1 MRARTVPVAADEAGI
16 RLDRWFRRHFPDLPH
31 GRLEKLLRGGQIRV
45 DSARVRAGTRLH
57 AGQRVRVPPLS
68 EAAARSAPAPAPA
81 LDAEAASDLRR
92 RVLYRDDELLVIDK
106 PPGLAVQGGSGVS
119 RHLDAMLDALRFGAH
134 QRPRLVH
141 RLDKDTSGAL
151 LLARGPGPAA
161 RLAAAFRARAVR
173 KLYWALVVGAPPATR
188 GTIDIPLAKRR
199 VRGGERM
206 AVGAGRGA
214 RTRYAVIARVGRATW
229 LALEPVTGRTHQLRA
244 HLAAI
249 GAPVQGDGKYGG
261 RAAFL
266 PACEVAPRLHLH
278 AREIALEGAPGRTLR
293 FVAPLPA
300 HMAATWTFLGLD
312 ADRAPDPLAVGAA
325 GDPPAAPATGRGP
338 RA

>member
-1 MRARTVPVAADEAGI
+1 MPVAADEAGI

-57 AGQRVRVPPLS
+57 AGQRVRVPPLG
-68 EAAARSAPAPAPA
+68 EAAARSAPAPA
-81 LDAEAASDLRR
+81 LDAEAAGDLRR

-119 RHLDAMLDALRFGAH
+119 RHLDAMLDALRFGAR

-151 LLARGPGPAA
+151 LLARDAGTAA

-173 KLYWALVVGAPPATR
+173 KLYWALVVGAPPAAR

-199 VRGGERM
+199 GRGGERM

-214 RTRYAVIARVGRATW
+214 RTRYAVIARAGQATW

-266 PACEVAPRLHLH
+266 PAREVVPRLHLH

-312 ADRAPDPLAVGAA
+312 PDRSPDLLAAFPSGEP
-325 GDPPAAPATGRGP
+325 PPAPALGCGP